1 MVKALRIYCLNFHMP
16 HTVVLII
23 FTMLYITF
31 LVLIYLVAEICI
43 FRLSSSDS
51 LSPPPTSGN
60 HKSNL
65 FFFECVRVLVCF
77 WGKTVPKGYDSSCC
91 NIVIQYFYTFQ
102 NDRHSQNSYY
112 FSPYED
118 ITVIDYMSHTV
129 HFIPMTS
136 PGEGN
141 SNTLQCSCL
150 KNPIDRGAW

>member
-1 MVKALRIYCLNFHMP
+1 MP

-23 FTMLYITF
+23 FAMLYITF

-51 LSPPPTSGN
+51 LSPPPTSD
-60 HKSNL
+60 L

-77 WGKTVPKGYDSSCC
+77 WGITELKGYDSSCC

-118 ITVIDYMSHTV
+118 ITQLLTTCPTLYILYPWHPLEKEIATHSSVLAWR
-129 HFIPMTS
+129 IPQTEE
-136 PGEGN
+136 PGR
-141 SNTLQCSCL
+141 LQSM
-150 KNPIDRGAW
+150 AS

>member
-1 MVKALRIYCLNFHMP
+1 MKALRIYCLNFHMP

-31 LVLIYLVAEICI
+31 LVLIYLVAEICV

-60 HKSNL
+60 HKSDL
-65 FFFECVRVLVCF
+65 FFFECVHVLVCF
-77 WGKTVPKGYDSSCC
+77 WHITELKGYDSSCC

-118 ITVIDYMSHTV
+118 ITQLLTTCPTLYILYPWHPLEKEIATPSSVLAWR
-129 HFIPMTS
+129 IP
-136 PGEGN
+136 
-141 SNTLQCSCL
+141 
-150 KNPIDRGAW
+150 